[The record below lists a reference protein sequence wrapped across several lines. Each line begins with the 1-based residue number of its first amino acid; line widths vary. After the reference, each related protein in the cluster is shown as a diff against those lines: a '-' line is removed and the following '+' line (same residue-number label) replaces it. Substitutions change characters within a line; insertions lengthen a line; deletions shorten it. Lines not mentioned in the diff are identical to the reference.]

1 LKLKLFLLLGQQAE
15 GALLLH
21 SRTEIMMQVIFWA
34 SGIAIIL
41 FLAGILFTLLSNS
54 LPALSEVGLLNFFRP
69 GLWRPG
75 AFGEPTYSINNFMIG
90 TFMVTMGAL
99 AFAVPLG
106 VAAAAYLSEIAS
118 PWERELFKP
127 IVEVLAGIPS
137 VVLGFIGLVILA
149 PIIAKIFNIP
159 SGINALNGAI
169 LVGIMALPTIIT
181 LAEDAITAVPKEY
194 RHASLALGGT
204 RWQTIWKVTVP
215 AAFSGITAA
224 AMLGMGRAIGETM
237 TVLMVTGNMI
247 ARPSSF
253 LDSTRTLSA
262 NIAIDIGDVVSN
274 SVHFHA
280 LFFVGLVLFVI
291 TFIVNLLADIL
302 IQRKPEV
309 NK

>member
-1 LKLKLFLLLGQQAE
+1 MHSWTETLMRLL
-15 GALLLH
+15 
-21 SRTEIMMQVIFWA
+21 FWA
-34 SGIAIIL
+34 SGIAIIV
-41 FLAGILFTLLSNS
+41 FLIGILFTLLSNS
-54 LPALSEVGLLNFFRP
+54 IPALGEIGLSPFFASD
-69 GLWRPG
+69 LWRPG
-75 AFGEPTYSINNFMIG
+75 AYGEPTYSINNFILG
-90 TFMVTMGAL
+90 TFMVTIGAL
-99 AFAVPLG
+99 IFAVPVG
-106 VAAAAYLSEIAS
+106 VAAAAYLAEIAS
-118 PWERELFKP
+118 PWEREFFKP
-127 IVEVLAGIPS
+127 VVEVLAGIPS
-137 VVLGFIGLVILA
+137 VVLGFIGLVVLA
-149 PIIAKIFNIP
+149 PLIARVFGIP

-181 LAEDAITAVPKEY
+181 LAEDAITAVPREY

-253 LDSTRTLSA
+253 LDSVRTLSA
-262 NIAIDIGDVVSN
+262 AVAIDIGDVVFG

-280 LFFVGLVLFVI
+280 LFVVGLVLFMI

-302 IQRKPEV
+302 IHRKPEV

>member
-1 LKLKLFLLLGQQAE
+1 
-15 GALLLH
+15 LH
-21 SRTEIMMQVIFWA
+21 SWTETLMRLLFWA
-34 SGIAIIL
+34 SGIAIIV
-41 FLAGILFTLLSNS
+41 FLIGILFTLLSNS
-54 LPALSEVGLLNFFRP
+54 IPALGEIGLSPFFASD
-69 GLWRPG
+69 LWRPG
-75 AFGEPTYSINNFMIG
+75 AYGEPTYSINNFILG
-90 TFMVTMGAL
+90 TFMVTIGAL
-99 AFAVPLG
+99 IFAVPVG
-106 VAAAAYLSEIAS
+106 VAAAAYLAEIAS
-118 PWERELFKP
+118 PWEREFFKP
-127 IVEVLAGIPS
+127 VVEVLAGIPS
-137 VVLGFIGLVILA
+137 VVLGFIGLVVLA
-149 PIIAKIFNIP
+149 PLIARVFGIP

-181 LAEDAITAVPKEY
+181 LAEDAITAVPREY

-253 LDSTRTLSA
+253 LDSVRTLSA
-262 NIAIDIGDVVSN
+262 AVAIDIGDVVFG

-280 LFFVGLVLFVI
+280 LFVVGLVLFMI

-302 IQRKPEV
+302 IHRKPEV

>member
-1 LKLKLFLLLGQQAE
+1 MHSISEKIMKVIFLL
-15 GALLLH
+15 
-21 SRTEIMMQVIFWA
+21 
-34 SGIAIIL
+34 SGIAIIV

-54 LPALSEVGLLNFFRP
+54 IPAFMEIGIKPFFIE

-75 AFGEPTYSINNFMIG
+75 AYGEPTYSINNFIAG
-90 TFMVTMGAL
+90 TFMVTIGAL
-99 AFAVPLG
+99 LFAVPLG
-106 VAAAAYLSEIAS
+106 VAAAAYLSEIAA

-127 IVEVLAGIPS
+127 VVEVLAGIPS
-137 VVLGFIGLVILA
+137 VVLGFIGLVVLA
-149 PIIAKIFNIP
+149 PLLSRIFGIP

-204 RWQTIWKVTVP
+204 RWQTIWRVTVP
-215 AAFSGITAA
+215 AAFSGIIAA
-224 AMLGMGRAIGETM
+224 SMLGMGRAIGETM

-253 LDSTRTLSA
+253 LDSVRTLSA
-262 NIAIDIGDVVSN
+262 NIAIDIGDVVFGSI
-274 SVHFHA
+274 HFHA
-280 LFFVGLVLFVI
+280 LFVVGLVLFVI

-302 IQRKPEV
+302 IHRRPEV

>member
-1 LKLKLFLLLGQQAE
+1 MHSLTEKIMKVFFL
-15 GALLLH
+15 
-21 SRTEIMMQVIFWA
+21 V
-34 SGIAIIL
+34 SGLAIVL

-54 LPALSEVGLLNFFRP
+54 IPALNEIGIGPFFAT
-69 GLWRPG
+69 GVWRPA
-75 AFGEPTYSINNFMIG
+75 AFGEPTYSINNFILG
-90 TFMVTMGAL
+90 TFMVTLGAL

-106 VAAAAYLSEIAS
+106 IAAAAYLSEIAS

-137 VVLGFIGLVILA
+137 VVLGFIGLVVLA
-149 PIIAKIFNIP
+149 PFIAKVFNLP

-181 LAEDAITAVPKEY
+181 LAEDAITAVPKDY

-224 AMLGMGRAIGETM
+224 SMLGMGRAIGETM

-253 LDSTRTLSA
+253 LDSVRTLSA
-262 NIAIDIGDVVSN
+262 NIAIDIGDVAFN

-280 LFFVGLVLFVI
+280 LFVVGLVLFMI
-291 TFIVNLLADIL
+291 TFVVNLLADIL
-302 IQRKPEV
+302 INRNPEV

>member
-1 LKLKLFLLLGQQAE
+1 MRFPTELL
-15 GALLLH
+15 
-21 SRTEIMMQVIFWA
+21 MKVIFWI
-34 SGIAIIL
+34 SGIAIIA

-54 LPALSEVGLLNFFRP
+54 IPAFMEIGIKPFFIE

-75 AFGEPTYSINNFMIG
+75 AYGEPTYSINNFIVG
-90 TFMVTMGAL
+90 TFMVTISAL
-99 AFAVPLG
+99 FFAVPLG

-137 VVLGFIGLVILA
+137 VVLGFIGLVVLA
-149 PIIAKIFNIP
+149 PLIAKVFGIP

-247 ARPSSF
+247 ARPSSL
-253 LDSTRTLSA
+253 LDSVRTLSA
-262 NIAIDIGDVVSN
+262 NVAIDIGDVVFGSI
-274 SVHFHA
+274 HFHA
-280 LFFVGLVLFVI
+280 LFVVGLVLFLI

>member
-1 LKLKLFLLLGQQAE
+1 V
-15 GALLLH
+15 H
-21 SRTEIMMQVIFWA
+21 SRAETVMRVVFWA
-34 SGIAIIL
+34 SGVAIIV

-54 LPALSEVGLLNFFRP
+54 IPALSEVGIKPFFAS

-75 AFGEPTYSINNFMIG
+75 AYGEPTYSINNFIVG
-90 TFMVTMGAL
+90 TFMVTIGAL
-99 AFAVPLG
+99 VFAVPMG

-127 IVEVLAGIPS
+127 VVEVLAGIPS
-137 VVLGFIGLVILA
+137 VVLGFIGLVVLA
-149 PIIAKIFNIP
+149 PLIAKTFDIP

-253 LDSTRTLSA
+253 LDSARTLSA
-262 NIAIDIGDVVSN
+262 NIAIDIGDVAFN
-274 SVHFHA
+274 SIHFHA
-280 LFFVGLVLFVI
+280 LFVVGLVLFTI

-302 IQRKPEV
+302 IHRKPEV

>member
-1 LKLKLFLLLGQQAE
+1 MHSKVEKLMKA
-15 GALLLH
+15 
-21 SRTEIMMQVIFWA
+21 IFWA

-54 LPALSEVGLLNFFRP
+54 IPAFAELGFKPFFEP

-75 AFGEPTYSINNFMIG
+75 AYGEPTYSINNFIIG
-90 TFMVTMGAL
+90 TFMVTLGAL

-106 VAAAAYLSEIAS
+106 VAAAAYLAEIAS
-118 PWERELFKP
+118 PWEREIFKP
-127 IVEVLAGIPS
+127 VVEILAGIPS
-137 VVLGFIGLVILA
+137 VVLGFIGLVVLA
-149 PIIAKIFNIP
+149 PLIARIFGVP

-181 LAEDAITAVPKEY
+181 LAEDAITAVPQEY

-204 RWQTIWKVTVP
+204 RWQTIWKITIP

-224 AMLGMGRAIGETM
+224 SMLGMGRAIGETM

-253 LDSTRTLSA
+253 LDSVRTLSA
-262 NIAIDIGDVVSN
+262 NIAIDIGDVAFN
-274 SVHFHA
+274 SIHFHA
-280 LFFVGLVLFVI
+280 LFVVGLVLFII

-302 IQRKPEV
+302 IHRKPEV

>member
-1 LKLKLFLLLGQQAE
+1 LR
-15 GALLLH
+15 
-21 SRTEIMMQVIFWA
+21 SRTEIMMQIVFWA

-41 FLAGILFTLLSNS
+41 FLVGILFTLLSNS

-75 AFGEPTYSINNFMIG
+75 AFGEPTYSINNFIIG

-149 PIIAKIFNIP
+149 PIIAKLFNIP
-159 SGINALNGAI
+159 SGINALNGAL

-194 RHASLALGGT
+194 RHASLALGRNPLANYLESYRTGSFF
-204 RWQTIWKVTVP
+204 RDYRCCH
-215 AAFSGITAA
+215 ARYGSG
-224 AMLGMGRAIGETM
+224 
-237 TVLMVTGNMI
+237 
-247 ARPSSF
+247 
-253 LDSTRTLSA
+253 DW
-262 NIAIDIGDVVSN
+262 
-274 SVHFHA
+274 
-280 LFFVGLVLFVI
+280 
-291 TFIVNLLADIL
+291 
-302 IQRKPEV
+302 
-309 NK
+309 

>member
-1 LKLKLFLLLGQQAE
+1 MRTQ
-15 GALLLH
+15 
-21 SRTEIMMQVIFWA
+21 TEILMRLLFWL
-34 SGIAIIL
+34 SGLAIIL

-54 LPALSEVGLLNFFRP
+54 IPALGEIGIKPFFTS

-75 AFGEPTYSINNFMIG
+75 AYGEPTYSINNFILG
-90 TFMVTMGAL
+90 TFMVTAGAL
-99 AFAVPLG
+99 VFAVPIG
-106 VAAAAYLSEIAS
+106 VAAAAYLAEIAS
-118 PWERELFKP
+118 PWEREFFKP
-127 IVEVLAGIPS
+127 IVEILAGIPS
-137 VVLGFIGLVILA
+137 VVLGFIGLVVLA
-149 PIIAKIFNIP
+149 PLIAGIFGIP

-204 RWQTIWKVTVP
+204 HWQTIWKVTIP

-253 LDSTRTLSA
+253 LDSVRTLSA
-262 NIAIDIGDVVSN
+262 GIAIDIGDVVFG

-280 LFFVGLVLFVI
+280 LFVIGLVLFLI

-302 IQRKPEV
+302 IHRNPEV

>member
-1 LKLKLFLLLGQQAE
+1 
-15 GALLLH
+15 LH
-21 SRTEIMMQVIFWA
+21 SRTETIMRVIFWA
-34 SGIAIIL
+34 SGIAIIV
-41 FLAGILFTLLSNS
+41 FLIGILFTLLSNS
-54 LPALSEVGLLNFFRP
+54 IPALGEIGIKPFFAP

-75 AFGEPTYSINNFMIG
+75 AYGEPTYSINNFIMG
-90 TFMVTMGAL
+90 TFMVTAGAL
-99 AFAVPLG
+99 VFAVPLG
-106 VAAAAYLSEIAS
+106 VAAAAYLAEIAS
-118 PWERELFKP
+118 PWEREFFKP

-137 VVLGFIGLVILA
+137 VVLGFIGLVVLA
-149 PIIAKIFNIP
+149 PLIARVFGVP

-181 LAEDAITAVPKEY
+181 LAEDAITAVPREY

-204 RWQTIWKVTVP
+204 RWQTIWKVTIP
-215 AAFSGITAA
+215 AAFSGIIAA

-253 LDSTRTLSA
+253 LDSVRTLSA
-262 NIAIDIGDVVSN
+262 AVAIDIGDVVFG

-280 LFFVGLVLFVI
+280 LFVVGLVLFII

-302 IQRKPEV
+302 IHRKPEV

>member
-1 LKLKLFLLLGQQAE
+1 MKF
-15 GALLLH
+15 
-21 SRTEIMMQVIFWA
+21 IFWA

-54 LPALSEVGLLNFFRP
+54 IPAFGEVGLRAFFTS
-69 GLWRPG
+69 GVWRPG
-75 AFGEPTYSINNFMIG
+75 AYGEPTYSINNFILG
-90 TFMVTMGAL
+90 TFMVTAGAL
-99 AFAVPLG
+99 VFAVPLG
-106 VAAAAYLSEIAS
+106 IAAAAYLSEIAA
-118 PWERELFKP
+118 PWERELIKP
-127 IVEVLAGIPS
+127 VVEVLAGIPS
-137 VVLGFIGLVILA
+137 VVLGFIGLVVLS
-149 PIIAKIFNIP
+149 PIIANIFGLPN
-159 SGINALNGAI
+159 GINALNGAI

-253 LDSTRTLSA
+253 LDSVRTLSA
-262 NIAIDIGDVVSN
+262 NIAIDIGDVVFG

-280 LFFVGLVLFVI
+280 LFVVGLVLFTI
-291 TFIVNLLADIL
+291 TFIVNLIADIL
-302 IQRKPEV
+302 IRRKPEV

>member
-1 LKLKLFLLLGQQAE
+1 
-15 GALLLH
+15 LH
-21 SRTEIMMQVIFWA
+21 SLTEKIMKAFFLV
-34 SGIAIIL
+34 SGLAIVL

-54 LPALSEVGLLNFFRP
+54 IPALNEIGIGPFFAT
-69 GLWRPG
+69 GVWRPA
-75 AFGEPTYSINNFMIG
+75 AFGEPTYSINNFILG
-90 TFMVTMGAL
+90 TFMVTLGAL

-106 VAAAAYLSEIAS
+106 IAAAAYLSEIAS

-137 VVLGFIGLVILA
+137 VVLGFIGLVVLA
-149 PIIAKIFNIP
+149 PFIAKVFNLP

-181 LAEDAITAVPKEY
+181 LAEDAITAVPKDY

-204 RWQTIWKVTVP
+204 RWQTIWRVTVP

-224 AMLGMGRAIGETM
+224 SMLGMGRAIGETM

-253 LDSTRTLSA
+253 LDSVRTLSA
-262 NIAIDIGDVVSN
+262 NIAIDIGDVAFN

-280 LFFVGLVLFVI
+280 LFVVGLVLFMI
-291 TFIVNLLADIL
+291 TFVVNLLADIL
-302 IQRKPEV
+302 INRNPEV

>member
-1 LKLKLFLLLGQQAE
+1 M
-15 GALLLH
+15 H
-21 SRTEIMMQVIFWA
+21 SRTETIMRVIFWA
-34 SGIAIIL
+34 SGIAIIV
-41 FLAGILFTLLSNS
+41 FLIGILFTLLSNS
-54 LPALSEVGLLNFFRP
+54 IPALGEIGIKPFFAP

-75 AFGEPTYSINNFMIG
+75 AYGEPTYSINNFIMG
-90 TFMVTMGAL
+90 TFMVTAGAL
-99 AFAVPLG
+99 VFAVPLG
-106 VAAAAYLSEIAS
+106 VAAAAYLAEIAS
-118 PWERELFKP
+118 PWEREFFKP

-137 VVLGFIGLVILA
+137 VVLGFIGLVVLA
-149 PIIAKIFNIP
+149 PLIARVFGVP

-181 LAEDAITAVPKEY
+181 LAEDAITAVPREY

-204 RWQTIWKVTVP
+204 RWQTIWKVTIP
-215 AAFSGITAA
+215 AAFSGIIAA

-253 LDSTRTLSA
+253 LDSVRTLSA
-262 NIAIDIGDVVSN
+262 AVAIDIGDVVFG

-280 LFFVGLVLFVI
+280 LFVVGLVLFII

-302 IQRKPEV
+302 IHRKPEV

>member
-1 LKLKLFLLLGQQAE
+1 
-15 GALLLH
+15 LH
-21 SRTEIMMQVIFWA
+21 SLTEKIMKAFFLV
-34 SGIAIIL
+34 SGLAIIL
-41 FLAGILFTLLSNS
+41 FLGGILFTLLSNS
-54 LPALSEVGLLNFFRP
+54 IPALNEIGIGPFFAP
-69 GLWRPG
+69 DVWRPG
-75 AFGEPTYSINNFMIG
+75 AFGEPTYSINNFILG
-90 TFMVTMGAL
+90 TFMVTFGAL

-106 VAAAAYLSEIAS
+106 IAAAAYLSEIAS

-137 VVLGFIGLVILA
+137 VVLGFIGLVVLG
-149 PIIAKIFNIP
+149 PIIAKIFNLP
-159 SGINALNGAI
+159 NGINALNGAI

-224 AMLGMGRAIGETM
+224 SMLGMGRAIGETM

-253 LDSTRTLSA
+253 FDSVRTLSA
-262 NIAIDIGDVVSN
+262 NIAIDIGDVAYQSI
-274 SVHFHA
+274 HFHA
-280 LFFVGLVLFVI
+280 IFFVGLVLFMI
-291 TFIVNLLADIL
+291 TFVVNLLADIL
-302 IQRKPEV
+302 INRNPEV

>member
-1 LKLKLFLLLGQQAE
+1 VALVLKGWLLMKG
-15 GALLLH
+15 GIYLH
-21 SRTEIMMQVIFWA
+21 SISEKIMRAIFWL
-34 SGIAIIL
+34 SGIAIIF

-54 LPALSEVGLLNFFRP
+54 IPAFMEIGIKPFFME

-75 AFGEPTYSINNFMIG
+75 AYGEPTYSINNFIVG
-90 TFMVTMGAL
+90 TFMVTIGAL
-99 AFAVPLG
+99 LFAVPLG
-106 VAAAAYLSEIAS
+106 VAAAAYLSEIAA

-137 VVLGFIGLVILA
+137 VVLGFIGLVVLA
-149 PIIAKIFNIP
+149 PLISRLFGIP

-181 LAEDAITAVPKEY
+181 LAEDAITAVPRDY

-204 RWQTIWKVTVP
+204 RWQTIWRVTVP
-215 AAFSGITAA
+215 AAFSGIIAA
-224 AMLGMGRAIGETM
+224 SMLGMGRAIGETM

-253 LDSTRTLSA
+253 LDSVRTLSA
-262 NIAIDIGDVVSN
+262 NIAIDIGDVVFGSI
-274 SVHFHA
+274 HFHA
-280 LFFVGLVLFVI
+280 IFVVGLVLFVI

-302 IQRKPEV
+302 IHRRPEV

>member
-1 LKLKLFLLLGQQAE
+1 MHSWTEKLMKVF
-15 GALLLH
+15 
-21 SRTEIMMQVIFWA
+21 FWA
-34 SGIAIIL
+34 SGIAIIV
-41 FLAGILFTLLSNS
+41 FLGGILFTLLSNS
-54 LPALSEVGLLNFFRP
+54 LPAFSEIGLKPFFSE

-75 AFGEPTYSINNFMIG
+75 AYDEPTYSINNFILG
-90 TFMVTMGAL
+90 TFMVTAGAL

-106 VAAAAYLSEIAS
+106 IAAAAYLAEIAS
-118 PWERELFKP
+118 PWEREFFKP

-137 VVLGFIGLVILA
+137 VVLGFIGLVLLA
-149 PIIAKIFNIP
+149 PLIAKIFGIP

-253 LDSTRTLSA
+253 LDSVRTLSA
-262 NIAIDIGDVVSN
+262 SIAIDIGDVAFN
-274 SVHFHA
+274 SIHFHA
-280 LFFVGLVLFVI
+280 LFVIGLVLFTI

-302 IQRKPEV
+302 IHRKPEV